1 MKPPN
6 IFHVFYYYFLPYFK
20 IKDDLPHF
28 QSNPPLFQ
36 NPTPPPYPSI
46 HPAIPRNIKDQNE
59 PKFLENKGAY
69 NRKQKVAY
77 ERTARFTTYAT
88 FGFSTKIKGLLS
100 VRLKCLLFLEVIDN
114 RLTDI
119 L

>member
-46 HPAIPRNIKDQNE
+46 HPAIPRNNKDQNE
-59 PKFLENKGAY
+59 PKFLENKGGAY
-69 NRKQKVAY
+69 NRKQKGGV
-77 ERTARFTTYAT
+77 
-88 FGFSTKIKGLLS
+88 
-100 VRLKCLLFLEVIDN
+100 
-114 RLTDI
+114 
-119 L
+119 